1 MNRKL
6 SFAVSAGFASLA
18 LVAMGCASKPAATAQ
33 PAVTNVPPPS
43 APAAYPVAA
52 VQTTELPAPQPIDT
66 AAPMLAADTS
76 GMTSS
81 NIGGSKYTVK
91 AGDTLFHIAATHYG
105 SGGQWKKIAAANP
118 GVNPSKLHVG
128 QTITLP

>member
-6 SFAVSAGFASLA
+6 SFVVSAGFASLA
-18 LVAMGCASKPAATAQ
+18 LIAVACQSKPAPTAQ

-43 APAAYPVAA
+43 APAAYPTAP
-52 VQTTELPAPQPIDT
+52 VQATELPAPQPIDT

-76 GMTSS
+76 GAGTATT
-81 NIGGSKYTVK
+81 GGGKYTVK

-118 GVNPSKLHVG
+118 GLNPSKLKVG